1 LADSTQ
7 EPKPRSPLARALR
20 GGWRLFTLRRP
31 NPGDFAPSPE
41 LFAALVALDYV
52 LLFAFAFVL
61 VGLTGELNASELPR
75 ALMFVPL
82 ALTVGLVATKIDG
95 AAPLLRLP
103 VAFASAGLCFTVL
116 TSGMY
121 LLAQRQ
127 WLPFTET
134 YWSYFDY
141 FSLAWSAAVVVL
153 GAMTL
158 VSGATRARAGLGAA
172 GILLLVLP
180 SMWLPLGLVWMPRY
194 DDRTSYAT
202 GTFHSLAAESS
213 FYAQQGALERVL
225 SEVQAGRP
233 GVTDLYLVAAGL
245 YAGEDVFM
253 KEVRMLTALFRER
266 FDADGR
272 TVVLMNNPKTIQ
284 EFPIASVTSLRET
297 LVHVGGTMNVEED
310 VLVLY
315 LTSHG
320 SETHELSVD
329 FRPLRLAPVTPDTV
343 KAALDEAG
351 IRWRVV
357 IVSAC
362 YSGGFVEPL
371 KDERTMV
378 ITAAAADR
386 KSFGCGSMSDAT
398 YLAQALFGEAL
409 KQTRSFERGFEA
421 ARSTIE
427 KWEAEKTQEP
437 SKPQVYVGARIR
449 DKLAELERRLASQPR
464 AGK

>member
-1 LADSTQ
+1 MADATKDA
-7 EPKPRSPLARALR
+7 KPRTALARALR
-20 GGWRLFTLRRP
+20 GAWRLFTLRRAD
-31 NPGDFAPSPE
+31 PGDFEPSPD
-41 LFAALVALDYV
+41 LFALLVALDFV

-61 VGLTGELNASELPR
+61 VGVKGELNLYELPR
-75 ALMFVPL
+75 AFMFVPL
-82 ALTVGLVATKIDG
+82 ALVVGLVATKIDR
-95 AAPLLRLP
+95 ATPLLRLP
-103 VAFASAGLCFTVL
+103 VAFASAGLYFTVL

-141 FSLAWSAAVVVL
+141 LSLAWSAAVVVL

-158 VSGATRARAGLGAA
+158 TSGAAQARAGLGAA
-172 GILLLVLP
+172 GIVLLVLP
-180 SMWLPLGLVWMPRY
+180 SLWLPLGLIWMPRY

-213 FYAQQGALERVL
+213 FYAQHGALERVL
-225 SEVQAGRP
+225 AEVQPGRP

-253 KEVRMLTALFRER
+253 KEVRMLSTLFRER

-297 LVHVGGTMNVEED
+297 LVHLGGTMNPEED

-320 SETHELSVD
+320 SESHELSVD

-371 KDERTMV
+371 KDERSMV

-386 KSFGCGSMSDAT
+386 KSFGCGNLSEAT
-398 YLAQALFGEAL
+398 YLAQALFGQAL
-409 KQTRSFERGFEA
+409 KETRSFERAFET
-421 ARSTIE
+421 ARATIE
-427 KWEAEKTQEP
+427 KWEAEKNQEP
-437 SKPQVYVGARIR
+437 SRPQVFVGARMR
-449 DKLAELERRLASQPR
+449 DKLAELERRLSSPPR
-464 AGK
+464 AAK